1 MTRRCNCL
9 VLTINVHV
17 PPFLMEVL
25 IKIKKNHQRLF
36 LYNFSISNVY
46 LFIWLTITVVNV
58 IIIIYTVFAIV
69 FIANISFFRIAKIA
83 LIEAV
88 YRLGIKIKKIKS
100 VLYNNYI
107 DVEFPVLTFSEIWVE
122 TFLFHLPSVYFMGK
136 EV

>member
-1 MTRRCNCL
+1 M
-9 VLTINVHV
+9 LTINVHV

-107 DVEFPVLTFSEIWVE
+107 DVEFPVLTFSEI
-122 TFLFHLPSVYFMGK
+122 
-136 EV
+136 

>member
-1 MTRRCNCL
+1 M
-9 VLTINVHV
+9 
-17 PPFLMEVL
+17 
-25 IKIKKNHQRLF
+25 
-36 LYNFSISNVY
+36 
-46 LFIWLTITVVNV
+46 NV